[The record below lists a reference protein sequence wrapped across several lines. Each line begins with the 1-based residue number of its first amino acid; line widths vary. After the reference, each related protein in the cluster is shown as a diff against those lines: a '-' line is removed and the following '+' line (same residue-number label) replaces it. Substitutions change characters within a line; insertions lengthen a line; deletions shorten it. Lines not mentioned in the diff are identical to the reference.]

1 MAAAAMLSI
10 LAVGGLQ
17 MQISPNIWVMV
28 NTLQI
33 LRTILLLKIKLPLG
47 VRQIIQE
54 SSMFAALDFGIASKV
69 MPATSSQQSIL
80 QIMNGD
86 DLLTQYF
93 EDYGIET
100 YRFIDYVISCFF
112 DAILLFL
119 VSTFVLSI

>member
-47 VRQIIQE
+47 VRQIIKE

-69 MPATSSQQSIL
+69 MPAIDSQGSIL

-86 DLLTQYF
+86 DLLAQYF

-119 VSTFVLSI
+119 ISTIALSI